1 MADRPNLLFV
11 SPVMPAPTGNG
22 LAMRAAMFLDALAPA
37 FRVHLLIVPV
47 AGTADGRRLPPF
59 VRERMQAVV
68 VDPLDRDPDPL
79 RQVLGGGDPARNAAV
94 LIAWPQP
101 LACRFATP
109 TRLARLTSAFPGVE
123 FALVHVARLYMAAYA
138 ASFLEAMVG
147 RPAPPAILD
156 LDDDEPRTR
165 ERIARLH
172 QLNGNDFE
180 ARLELREAERFAA
193 LERTWLGRFGHV
205 LVCSPTDRNRL
216 ASRTDPARLAIVPN
230 TVALPASTGLQPASA
245 GRSGGRT
252 ILFVGTLGYLPN
264 EDAACWFCREV
275 LPAIRARA
283 DGEVRVQLVG
293 ANPGPRL
300 QALRRLPGVE
310 LVGAVPDLE
319 EHYRRSDLVVVPVR
333 GGGGT
338 RIKLLEALAHA
349 RPMVT
354 TAVGAEGIAVEH
366 GRHVLMADEPADFAA
381 ACLKVLHDPALARA
395 LAEQGRN
402 LVAAHYA
409 FATVAPP
416 LLDLYLGACA

>member
-1 MADRPNLLFV
+1 
-11 SPVMPAPTGNG
+11 
-22 LAMRAAMFLDALAPA
+22 
-37 FRVHLLIVPV
+37 
-47 AGTADGRRLPPF
+47 
-59 VRERMQAVV
+59 
-68 VDPLDRDPDPL
+68 
-79 RQVLGGGDPARNAAV
+79 
-94 LIAWPQP
+94 
-101 LACRFATP
+101 
-109 TRLARLTSAFPGVE
+109 
-123 FALVHVARLYMAAYA
+123 
-138 ASFLEAMVG
+138 
-147 RPAPPAILD
+147 
-156 LDDDEPRTR
+156 
-165 ERIARLH
+165 
-172 QLNGNDFE
+172 
-180 ARLELREAERFAA
+180 
-193 LERTWLGRFGHV
+193 
-205 LVCSPTDRNRL
+205 
-216 ASRTDPARLAIVPN
+216 
-230 TVALPASTGLQPASA
+230 
-245 GRSGGRT
+245 
-252 ILFVGTLGYLPN
+252 VGTLGYLPN

-310 LVGAVPDLE
+310 LVGTVSDLE

-381 ACLKVLHDPALARA
+381 ACLRVLHDPALART

-402 LVAAHYA
+402 LVAARYA
-409 FATVAPP
+409 FAAVAPP